1 MKLKINEA
9 ASFLNLP
16 VNTLKRWIR
25 QGRVP
30 INKSGETCIFKKNK
44 LEEWARKNNICLNSG
59 ECTENSG
66 TLTEER
72 ILFSAVASGRVLYNV
87 DYESKEDIFSYV
99 VDSFSVNDDLKET
112 YLKRLIERE
121 NMTSTGIGRG
131 VAIPHPRE
139 PVEGFTDHPQVIT
152 VFLKNPVDFD
162 SIDNKKVFVLF
173 FIVCTKV
180 EQHLKLLSNISFCLR
195 HDSFIDF
202 LKKEPAREDL
212 VKRIEYYE
220 SELGIC

>member
-59 ECTENSG
+59 ECKDNTKPES
-66 TLTEER
+66 EEK
-72 ILFSAVASGRVLYNV
+72 ILSSAVAAGRILYNV
-87 DYESKEDIFSYV
+87 DYESKKDIFSYV
-99 VDSFSVNDDLKET
+99 VDSFSVSKDLKQT
-112 YLKRLIERE
+112 YLQRLIERE

-139 PVEGFTDHPQVIT
+139 PVESFADYPQIIT

-202 LKKEPAREDL
+202 LKKEPLQKDL
-212 VKRIEYYE
+212 VKQIEYYE